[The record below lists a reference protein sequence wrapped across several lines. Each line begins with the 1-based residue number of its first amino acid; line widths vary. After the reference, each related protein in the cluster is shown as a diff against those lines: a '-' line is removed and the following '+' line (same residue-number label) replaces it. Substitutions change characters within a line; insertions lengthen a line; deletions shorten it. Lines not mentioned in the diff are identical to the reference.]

1 MKLAFLGLPHQEREV
16 YFTEAAIRRNLDAD
30 TAALADHPRA
40 REAHGNES
48 LRDRVVEWKSRFFGS
63 SWANYNQAKPG
74 TFRLV
79 PVAGRISALRRDYQ
93 AMGDMYLVDPPDF
106 EEVIQKLAVLEN
118 KINRSNN
125 A

>member
-16 YFTEAAIRRNLDAD
+16 YFTEAAIRRNLYAD